1 MFLFLPCRRS
11 ISICFAK
18 NGSIKYNLD
27 KNNQQIDLS
36 LYHLSRS
43 GSKIK
48 LQQASFP
55 VEGEKRE
62 RPLPASPAFNH
73 VAANHICGRN

>member
-1 MFLFLPCRRS
+1 MFRFLPCRRS

-18 NGSIKYNLD
+18 NGSIEYNVD
-27 KNNQQIDLS
+27 KDNQQIDLS
-36 LYHLSRS
+36 LYKLSRS

-62 RPLPASPAFNH
+62 RPLPASPSFFH
-73 VAANHICGRN
+73 VAADHICGPN

>member
-1 MFLFLPCRRS
+1 MQTFDVNLFC
-11 ISICFAK
+11 K
-18 NGSIKYNLD
+18 NSSIKYNLD

-43 GSKIK
+43 GSEIK

-62 RPLPASPAFNH
+62 RPLPASPTFFH
-73 VAANHICGRN
+73 VAADHIRGRD